1 LRLAVVSVAATTPP
15 PPAGGAAGVPQT
27 HPPMGPTRHEPMT
40 SRPRPFVHVAQIG
53 FFNDPQGRLPAQL
66 LEAWGT
72 LVDVAE
78 AAARAARVSV
88 VQACT
93 HSQELERNGVRYY
106 FLPFDEGS
114 KLARGH
120 ALGARLRQL
129 APSVL
134 HVHGLGFHR
143 DVRALAA
150 VAPGIPI
157 VLQDHASHP
166 PRRWRRGAWRR
177 GLSVADGI
185 AFCAAGQAQPF
196 ASAGLL
202 AAHTRVYEIPESTS
216 RFAPGDRG
224 AARRETGLHGDPAV
238 LWVGNLDANK
248 DPLTVLDAVSAVT
261 RELPGLQL
269 FCCFGV
275 APLLRQGQERIAND
289 ARLFARLELL
299 ARPPHERVEHLMLA
313 ADLFVLASH
322 HEGSGYALIEALAC
336 GFPPLVT
343 DIPSFLALTGAGAV
357 GSLWRCGDAASLA
370 GALRGGAA
378 RCGADARV
386 AVRAHFERELSF

>member
-1 LRLAVVSVAATTPP
+1 
-15 PPAGGAAGVPQT
+15 
-27 HPPMGPTRHEPMT
+27 MT
-40 SRPRPFVHVAQIG
+40 SRPRPLLHVAQIS
-53 FFNDPQGRLPAQL
+53 FFYDPQGRLPAQL
-66 LEAWGT
+66 LDAWGS

-78 AAARAARVSV
+78 AAARCAARVSV
-88 VQACT
+88 VQACA

-106 FLPFDEGS
+106 FLPFGEGS
-114 KLARGH
+114 GLAH
-120 ALGARLRQL
+120 EQALGARLRQL

-143 DVRALAA
+143 DVQALAA
-150 VAPGIPI
+150 TAPGIPI
-157 VLQDHASHP
+157 VLQDHASRP

-185 AFCAAGQAQPF
+185 AFCAAEQAQPY

-202 AAHTRVYEIPESTS
+202 ARHTRVYEIPESTS

-224 AARRETGLHGDPAV
+224 AARRVTGLQGDPAV

-275 APLLRQGQERIAND
+275 APLLRQVQERIAND
-289 ARLFARLELL
+289 ARLCDRVTLL
-299 ARPPHERVEHLMLA
+299 GRVPHDRIEQLMQA

-336 GFPPLVT
+336 GLPPLVT
-343 DIPSFLALTGAGAV
+343 DIPSFRALTGAGAA

-370 GALRGGAA
+370 GALRALAA
-378 RCGADARV
+378 RCGAQARA
-386 AVRAHFERELSF
+386 AVRAHFERELSFDALGAKLAAMYADVCARHSGIPSAQCALPSV